1 MDHWP
6 SGAYNPMLGWPS
18 PGSRPPPMT
27 TIYATLGLQPDA
39 TLDEIKR
46 AYRRAAMKWHPD
58 RNPGR
63 EAEAYAAFQEIRE
76 AYAILSDAEQRRVYD
91 EVFAQ
96 EMQRWQAERDAHEAQ
111 EREAQRERERVAQ
124 EHYEKMVAIAMRF
137 ADDGHNRDT
146 LFGVLLGRD
155 CEAELAARI
164 ADSVWALQEA
174 RQASVSAAEAADSEA
189 MLNPDTAPAS
199 QPDEATPPQRHA
211 SAFESF
217 WQGLFGL
224 RQ

>member
-1 MDHWP
+1 MTF
-6 SGAYNPMLGWPS
+6 
-18 PGSRPPPMT
+18 PPAAATPHMT
-27 TIYATLGLQPDA
+27 TIYATLGVQPDA

-46 AYRRAAMKWHPD
+46 AYRRATMKWHPD

-96 EMQRWQAERDAHEAQ
+96 ETQRWQAEREAQEAQ
-111 EREAQRERERVAQ
+111 EREAQRERERIAQ
-124 EHYEKMVAIAMRF
+124 ERYEKMVATAMRF
-137 ADDGHNRDT
+137 ADDGHNRDI

-174 RQASVSAAEAADSEA
+174 RRSPEPATDVADAHPAPTPEDTTASK
-189 MLNPDTAPAS
+189 
-199 QPDEATPPQRHA
+199 PDESA
-211 SAFESF
+211 SPRRAFESF
-217 WQGLFGL
+217 WHGLFGV
-224 RQ
+224 RH

>member
-1 MDHWP
+1 
-6 SGAYNPMLGWPS
+6 
-18 PGSRPPPMT
+18 MT
-27 TIYATLGLQPDA
+27 TIYATLGVQPDA

-96 EMQRWQAERDAHEAQ
+96 EMQRWQAERDAQEAQ
-111 EREAQRERERVAQ
+111 EREAQRERERLAQ

-137 ADDGHNRDT
+137 ADEGHHRDV
-146 LFGVLLGRD
+146 LFGVLLGRA
-155 CEAELAARI
+155 CGPCKKHGAPPSLQRRCPTRSQRPHPKTRPPTSTNLQCRGVRSSRSGRGCLVCAPRNLLAGPLT
-164 ADSVWALQEA
+164 ADHWMQVRLAPRAGAPRLCSTSV
-174 RQASVSAAEAADSEA
+174 R
-189 MLNPDTAPAS
+189 
-199 QPDEATPPQRHA
+199 TP
-211 SAFESF
+211 SS
-217 WQGLFGL
+217 
-224 RQ
+224 

>member
-1 MDHWP
+1 MTF
-6 SGAYNPMLGWPS
+6 
-18 PGSRPPPMT
+18 PPAAATPHMT
-27 TIYATLGLQPDA
+27 TIYATLGVQPDA
-39 TLDEIKR
+39 TLDEIKL

-96 EMQRWQAERDAHEAQ
+96 EMQRWQAERDAQEAQ
-111 EREAQRERERVAQ
+111 EQEAQRERERLAQ
-124 EHYEKMVAIAMRF
+124 EHYEMMVAIAMRF
-137 ADDGHNRDT
+137 ADDGHNRDV

-155 CEAELAARI
+155 CDAELAARI

-174 RQASVSAAEAADSEA
+174 RRESAATTDSPDNAA
-189 MLNPDTAPAS
+189 TIK
-199 QPDEATPPQRHA
+199 PDEEASPQRA
-211 SAFESF
+211 SSAFESF

>member
-1 MDHWP
+1 
-6 SGAYNPMLGWPS
+6 
-18 PGSRPPPMT
+18 MT
-27 TIYATLGLQPDA
+27 TIYATLGVQPDA

-46 AYRRAAMKWHPD
+46 AYRRATMKWHPD
-58 RNPGR
+58 RNLGR

-96 EMQRWQAERDAHEAQ
+96 EMQRWQAERDAQEAQ
-111 EREAQRERERVAQ
+111 EREAQRERERLAQ

-137 ADDGHNRDT
+137 ADEGHNRDV

-155 CEAELAARI
+155 CDAELAARI

-174 RQASVSAAEAADSEA
+174 RRDNVAATPDSKA
-189 MLNPDTAPAS
+189 TV
-199 QPDEATPPQRHA
+199 QPDEATSPQRHS
-211 SAFESF
+211 SAFETF

>member
-1 MDHWP
+1 
-6 SGAYNPMLGWPS
+6 
-18 PGSRPPPMT
+18 MT
-27 TIYATLGLQPDA
+27 TIYATLGVQPDA

-96 EMQRWQAERDAHEAQ
+96 EMQRWQAERDAQEAQ
-111 EREAQRERERVAQ
+111 EREAQRERERLAQ

-137 ADDGHNRDT
+137 ADAGHNRDV

-155 CEAELAARI
+155 CDAELAARI

-174 RQASVSAAEAADSEA
+174 RRSPEPATEVSDAQPAPTPED
-189 MLNPDTAPAS
+189 APAS
-199 QPDEATPPQRHA
+199 KVDESA
-211 SAFESF
+211 SPRRAFESF

>member
-1 MDHWP
+1 MTF
-6 SGAYNPMLGWPS
+6 
-18 PGSRPPPMT
+18 PPAAATPHMT
-27 TIYATLGLQPDA
+27 TIYATLGVQPDA

-96 EMQRWQAERDAHEAQ
+96 EMQRWQAERDAQEAE
-111 EREAQRERERVAQ
+111 ERAAQRERERLAQ

-137 ADDGHNRDT
+137 ADEGHHRDV

-155 CEAELAARI
+155 CDAELAARI

-174 RQASVSAAEAADSEA
+174 R
-189 MLNPDTAPAS
+189 
-199 QPDEATPPQRHA
+199 R
-211 SAFESF
+211 
-217 WQGLFGL
+217 
-224 RQ
+224 

>member
-1 MDHWP
+1 MTF
-6 SGAYNPMLGWPS
+6 
-18 PGSRPPPMT
+18 PPAAATPHMT
-27 TIYATLGLQPDA
+27 TIYATLGVQPDA

-96 EMQRWQAERDAHEAQ
+96 EMQRWQAERDAQEAQ
-111 EREAQRERERVAQ
+111 EREAQRERERLAQ
-124 EHYEKMVAIAMRF
+124 ERYETMVATAMRF
-137 ADDGHNRDT
+137 AEDGHNRDV

-155 CEAELAARI
+155 CDAELAARI

-174 RQASVSAAEAADSEA
+174 RRSPEPATDASDTCAASTPEE
-189 MLNPDTAPAS
+189 PAS
-199 QPDEATPPQRHA
+199 APDEPA
-211 SAFESF
+211 SPRRAFESF
-217 WQGLFGL
+217 WHGLFGV

>member
-1 MDHWP
+1 
-6 SGAYNPMLGWPS
+6 
-18 PGSRPPPMT
+18 MT
-27 TIYATLGLQPDA
+27 TIYATLGVQPNA

-96 EMQRWQAERDAHEAQ
+96 EMQRWQAEQEAQEAQ
-111 EREAQRERERVAQ
+111 EREAQRERERLAQ
-124 EHYEKMVAIAMRF
+124 AHYEKMVAIAMRF
-137 ADDGHNRDT
+137 ADDGHNRDV

-155 CEAELAARI
+155 CDAELAARI

-174 RQASVSAAEAADSEA
+174 RRDTAATTDTPDSEA
-189 MLNPDTAPAS
+189 TP
-199 QPDEATPPQRHA
+199 QPDEATSPQRHA

>member
-1 MDHWP
+1 MTF
-6 SGAYNPMLGWPS
+6 
-18 PGSRPPPMT
+18 PPAAATPHMT
-27 TIYATLGLQPDA
+27 TIYATLGVQPDA

-76 AYAILSDAEQRRVYD
+76 AYAILCDAEQRRVYD

-96 EMQRWQAERDAHEAQ
+96 EMQRWQAEREAQEAQ

-137 ADDGHNRDT
+137 ADDGHNRDV
-146 LFGVLLGRD
+146 LFGVLLGRGGD
-155 CEAELAARI
+155 AELAARI

-174 RQASVSAAEAADSEA
+174 RRSPEPVTDVSDAQPAPTPED
-189 MLNPDTAPAS
+189 APAS
-199 QPDEATPPQRHA
+199 KADESA
-211 SAFESF
+211 SPRRAFESF

-224 RQ
+224 RP

>member
-1 MDHWP
+1 MTF
-6 SGAYNPMLGWPS
+6 
-18 PGSRPPPMT
+18 PPAAATPHMT
-27 TIYATLGLQPDA
+27 TIYATLGVQPNA

-96 EMQRWQAERDAHEAQ
+96 EMQRWQAEQEAQEAQ
-111 EREAQRERERVAQ
+111 EREAQRERERLAQ

-137 ADDGHNRDT
+137 ADDGHNRDV

-155 CEAELAARI
+155 CDAELAARI

-174 RQASVSAAEAADSEA
+174 RRDTAATTDTPDSEA
-189 MLNPDTAPAS
+189 TP
-199 QPDEATPPQRHA
+199 QPDEATSPQRSS

>member
-1 MDHWP
+1 MTF
-6 SGAYNPMLGWPS
+6 
-18 PGSRPPPMT
+18 PPAAATPHMT
-27 TIYATLGLQPDA
+27 TIYATLGVQPNA

-96 EMQRWQAERDAHEAQ
+96 EMQRWQAEQEAQEAQ
-111 EREAQRERERVAQ
+111 EREAQRERERLAQ
-124 EHYEKMVAIAMRF
+124 AHYEKMVAIAMRF
-137 ADDGHNRDT
+137 AYDGHNRDV

-155 CEAELAARI
+155 CDAELATRI
-164 ADSVWALQEA
+164 ADSVWAMQEA
-174 RQASVSAAEAADSEA
+174 RRDTAATTDTPDSEA
-189 MLNPDTAPAS
+189 TP
-199 QPDEATPPQRHA
+199 QPDEATSPQRHA

>member
-1 MDHWP
+1 MTF
-6 SGAYNPMLGWPS
+6 
-18 PGSRPPPMT
+18 PPAAATPHMT
-27 TIYATLGLQPDA
+27 TIYATLGVQPDA

-46 AYRRAAMKWHPD
+46 AYRRAAMKWHHD

-91 EVFAQ
+91 KVFAQ
-96 EMQRWQAERDAHEAQ
+96 EMQRWQAERDAQEAQ
-111 EREAQRERERVAQ
+111 EREAQRERERLAQ

-137 ADDGHNRDT
+137 ADAGHNRDV

-155 CEAELAARI
+155 CDAELAARI
-164 ADSVWALQEA
+164 ADSVCALQEA
-174 RQASVSAAEAADSEA
+174 RRSPEPATVVSDAQPAPTPED
-189 MLNPDTAPAS
+189 APAS
-199 QPDEATPPQRHA
+199 KIDESA
-211 SAFESF
+211 SPRRAFESF

>member
-1 MDHWP
+1 MTF
-6 SGAYNPMLGWPS
+6 
-18 PGSRPPPMT
+18 PPAAATPHMT
-27 TIYATLGLQPDA
+27 TIYATLGVQPNA

-96 EMQRWQAERDAHEAQ
+96 EMQRWQAEQEAQEAQ
-111 EREAQRERERVAQ
+111 EREAQRERERLAQ
-124 EHYEKMVAIAMRF
+124 AHYEKMVAIAMRF
-137 ADDGHNRDT
+137 ADDGHNRDV

-155 CEAELAARI
+155 CDAELAARI

-174 RQASVSAAEAADSEA
+174 RRDNVAATDTPASEA
-189 MLNPDTAPAS
+189 TP
-199 QPDEATPPQRHA
+199 QPDEATSPQRHA

>member
-1 MDHWP
+1 MTF
-6 SGAYNPMLGWPS
+6 
-18 PGSRPPPMT
+18 PPAAATPHMT
-27 TIYATLGLQPDA
+27 TIYATLGVQPNA

-76 AYAILSDAEQRRVYD
+76 AYAILSDTEQRRVYD

-96 EMQRWQAERDAHEAQ
+96 EMQRWQAEQEAQEAQ
-111 EREAQRERERVAQ
+111 EREAERERERLVQ

-137 ADDGHNRDT
+137 ADDGHNRDV

-155 CEAELAARI
+155 CDAELAARI

-174 RQASVSAAEAADSEA
+174 RRNNATAPDTPDSEA
-189 MLNPDTAPAS
+189 TP
-199 QPDEATPPQRHA
+199 QPDEAASPQRSS